1 MQAMPDDV
9 IKIDNGIMR
18 FEGPGRYARNVD
30 LDAEPMKTIV
40 ATMAAKKIYSD
51 HNGGDRTRFSP
62 GRLRRAEGSYPRR
75 YRASWAK
82 MVQLLTRMYKAGV
95 PIVSG
100 TDGSGIEIIR
110 ELEVYHEAGLTN
122 AEALAAATITPARP
136 LNVDKKTGSIKV
148 GKAADLVLVEG
159 DPSERLSDLHQ
170 TRVVMLD
177 GKLMDATRCA
187 VPQDSPAGRS
197 RLSDW

>member
-1 MQAMPDDV
+1 VIMQAMPDDV

-30 LDAEPMKTIV
+30 LDAEPITFCRNIT
-40 ATMAAKKIYSD
+40 AC
-51 HNGGDRTRFSP
+51 DRTRFSP
-62 GRLRRAEGSYPRR
+62 GQLRRVEGSYPRR
-75 YRASWAK
+75 LSRQLGE

-122 AEALAAATITPARP
+122 AEALAAATITPARL
-136 LNVDKKTGSIKV
+136 LNVDKKTGSIEV
-148 GKAADLVLVEG
+148 GKAANHVLVEG
-159 DPSERLSDLHQ
+159 DPSERLSDLRQ

-197 RLSDW
+197 RLVIGSW

>member
-1 MQAMPDDV
+1 
-9 IKIDNGIMR
+9 
-18 FEGPGRYARNVD
+18 
-30 LDAEPMKTIV
+30 
-40 ATMAAKKIYSD
+40 
-51 HNGGDRTRFSP
+51 
-62 GRLRRAEGSYPRR
+62 
-75 YRASWAK
+75 

-122 AEALAAATITPARP
+122 AEALAAATITPARL
-136 LNVDKKTGSIKV
+136 LNVDKKTGSIEV

-159 DPSERLSDLHQ
+159 DPSERLSDLRQ

-177 GKLMDATRCA
+177 GMDATRCA

>member
-1 MQAMPDDV
+1 MV
-9 IKIDNGIMR
+9 ICLGLCT
-18 FEGPGRYARNVD
+18 FCRNFT
-30 LDAEPMKTIV
+30 A
-40 ATMAAKKIYSD
+40 Y
-51 HNGGDRTRFSP
+51 DRTRFSP
-62 GRLRRAEGSYPRR
+62 GRLRRAEGSYPHR

-122 AEALAAATITPARP
+122 AEALAAATITPARL
-136 LNVDKKTGSIKV
+136 LNVDKKTGSIEV

-159 DPSERLSDLHQ
+159 DPSERLSDLRQ

>member
-1 MQAMPDDV
+1 LDGSADG
-9 IKIDNGIMR
+9 K
-18 FEGPGRYARNVD
+18 GPYTAQVAN
-30 LDAEPMKTIV
+30 V
-40 ATMAAKKIYSD
+40 ATSQ
-51 HNGGDRTRFSP
+51 
-62 GRLRRAEGSYPRR
+62 AEAISL
-75 YRASWAK
+75 
-82 MVQLLTRMYKAGV
+82 V
-95 PIVSG
+95 VSG
-100 TDGSGIEIIR
+100 TDGFGIEIIR

-122 AEALAAATITPARP
+122 TEALAAATITPARL
-136 LNVDKKTGSIKV
+136 LNVDKKTGSIEV

-159 DPSERLSDLHQ
+159 DPSERLSDLRQ